1 VQDKALAKEPY
12 KRHTNSTEPALKT
25 IHVLYNDTYR
35 YLEKTYKYVHIQKE
49 YKMQKGRLDVRISTA
64 LRHQL
69 EAKAQQ
75 SESSLTKLTERY
87 LVEGLARDNGELI
100 EQSSLPA
107 VREAVRSEFN
117 VCMDHLYERLSQDL
131 QKSARKSD
139 DRLAALIVKAARSAG
154 IAQRMLFSL
163 ASKLVNYE
171 FAMKIW
177 DSAKEQT
184 GKALIKPEESDPSR

>member
-1 VQDKALAKEPY
+1 M
-12 KRHTNSTEPALKT
+12 
-25 IHVLYNDTYR
+25 
-35 YLEKTYKYVHIQKE
+35 QKE
-49 YKMQKGRLDVRISTA
+49 RLDVRIRPE

-69 EAKAQQ
+69 EAKVQQ
-75 SESSLTKLTERY
+75 NETSLTKLAERY

-107 VREAVRSEFN
+107 IREAVRSEFN
-117 VCMDHLYERLSQDL
+117 ACMDQLYERLSRDL
-131 QKSARKSD
+131 QQSARKSD

-154 IAQRMLFSL
+154 IAQRMMFSL

-177 DSAKEQT
+177 ESAKEQT
-184 GKALIKPEESDPSR
+184 GKALVKPEEKTEG